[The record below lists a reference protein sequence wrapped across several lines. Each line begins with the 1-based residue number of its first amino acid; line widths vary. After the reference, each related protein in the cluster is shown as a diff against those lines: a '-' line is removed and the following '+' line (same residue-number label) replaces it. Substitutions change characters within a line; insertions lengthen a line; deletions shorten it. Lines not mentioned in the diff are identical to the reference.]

1 MESSMADRR
10 KPISFNTTLRN
21 PERIPQFLSLLSQ
34 YEGQRM
40 TDEVALELEA
50 KIIIHKIFVPTLNTL
65 GTYEPSYSGKFK
77 FEAKD
82 ISSEAPAKVRN
93 YFKEWEESE
102 AGTFSLEKMK
112 YLLENTTTKHKEAGW
127 KGGWESR
134 LQTQYVFL
142 NELGLCLVKKG
153 EIVKLSENGKLMIQ
167 EYVDGYPKSDSIDKN
182 PELSAFLIAFTKY
195 QVNNPFRKNTIKVNF
210 FPLVLNVI
218 DYLHTNY
225 KRPGISVQDIAFI
238 IAWSNNDYKVLAEYI
253 YGFRKKFGYNKVS
266 NELLYEYAMN
276 LLDESTDM
284 TLQKATD
291 EFIEEK
297 KKDYKFTKVTRETPD
312 EVVRKLRLTMLI
324 SLRGAGRFIDINRL
338 ELDKVQYIKETY
350 TQNKDFRNES
360 EYFEYMGSVDENLVF
375 KVVDDA
381 EEDLE
386 TKELVITEWAKQL
399 DWKSIEVEMLK
410 SEGSGRSENNVL
422 KYIPG
427 PTRLEFLCAIA
438 IKKALPALK
447 VVANYKADD
456 NGIPFGHASGN
467 INGSIGSD
475 IDVYEDNVHATL
487 EPTLS
492 NARSFQIEHEIP
504 SIRTHLLDSA
514 KVEKNSSEFNEWFS
528 LFIAPKIA
536 KDVGNHVAVIKQLN
550 NVEIFPWEIR
560 DFISFSQNVSTIRD
574 YKEIRPYAEI
584 ERL

>member
-1 MESSMADRR
+1 MADRR

-50 KIIIHKIFVPTLNTL
+50 KIIIYKIFEPTLSTL
-65 GTYEPSYSGKFK
+65 GTYESSYSGKFK

-82 ISSEAPAKVRN
+82 TSLKAPEKVQK

-112 YLLENTTTKHKEAGW
+112 YLLENTITKHKEAGW
-127 KGGWESR
+127 NGGWESR

-153 EIVKLSENGKLMIQ
+153 KIVKLSANGKLMIQ
-167 EYVDGYPKSDSIDKN
+167 EYVDGHPKSDSIDRN
-182 PELSAFLIAFTKY
+182 PELSAFLIAFAKY

-225 KRPGISVQDIAFI
+225 KRPGISVQDLAFI
-238 IAWSNNDYKVLAEYI
+238 IAWSDNNYKVLAEYI
-253 YGFRKKFGYNKVS
+253 NSFRKKFGYNKVS

-276 LLDESTDM
+276 LLDESTD
-284 TLQKATD
+284 TSLQKATD
-291 EFIEEK
+291 EFIEK
-297 KKDYKFTKVTRETPD
+297 KKNDYKFTKVTRETPD
-312 EVVRKLRLTMLI
+312 EVVRKLRLTMLV
-324 SLRGAGRFIDINRL
+324 SLRGAGRFIDINKL
-338 ELDKVQYIKETY
+338 ELEKVQYIKETY
-350 TQNKDFRNES
+350 SQNKDFRNES
-360 EYFEYMGSVDENLVF
+360 EYFDYMGSVDENLVF

-381 EEDLE
+381 EEVLE
-386 TKELVITEWAKQL
+386 TKELVITEWAEQL
-399 DWKSIEVEMLK
+399 DWSSIESEMLK
-410 SEGSGRSENNVL
+410 SEGSGRSENDIL

-438 IKKALPALK
+438 IKKALPTLK

-467 INGSIGSD
+467 INGAVGSD
-475 IDVYEDNVHATL
+475 IDVYEDNIHATL

-492 NARSFQIEHEIP
+492 NARSFQVEHELP
-504 SIRTHLLDSA
+504 SIRSHLLDSA
-514 KVEKNSSEFNEWFS
+514 KADKESGAFNEWFS

-536 KDVGNHVAVIKQLN
+536 KDVGNQVGAIKYVS

-560 DFISFSQNVSTIRD
+560 DFIAFSQNVKTIRD
-574 YKEIRPYAEI
+574 YKEIRPYAET

>member
-1 MESSMADRR
+1 MADRR

-21 PERIPQFLSLLSQ
+21 PERIPQFLSLLLQ

-65 GTYEPSYSGKFK
+65 GTYEPSYSGKFI

-82 ISSEAPAKVRN
+82 TSSDAPEKVRK
-93 YFKEWEESE
+93 YFKEWEGSE
-102 AGTFSLEKMK
+102 PGAFSLEKMK
-112 YLLENTTTKHKEAGW
+112 YLLENTITKHKEAGW
-127 KGGWESR
+127 NGGWESR

-142 NELGLCLVKKG
+142 NELGLCFVKKG

-167 EYVDGYPKSDSIDKN
+167 EYVNGYPKSDSIDRN
-182 PELSAFLIAFTKY
+182 PELSAFLIAFAKY

-225 KRPGISVQDIAFI
+225 ERPGISVQDLAFV

-253 YGFRKKFGYNKVS
+253 YSFRKAFGYNKVS

-284 TLQKATD
+284 SLQRATD
-291 EFIEEK
+291 EFIKGK
-297 KKDYKFTKVTRETPD
+297 KNDYKFTKVTRETPD

-324 SLRGAGRFIDINRL
+324 SLRGAGRFIDINKL
-338 ELDKVQYIKETY
+338 ELEKVQYIQETY
-350 TQNKDFRNES
+350 SQNKDFLNELD
-360 EYFEYMGSVDENLVF
+360 YFEYMGSIDENLLF
-375 KVVDDA
+375 KAVDDA

-467 INGSIGSD
+467 INGAIGSD

-492 NARSFQIEHEIP
+492 NARSFQIEHELP

-514 KVEKNSSEFNEWFS
+514 KVDREGGGFDEWFS

-536 KDVGNHVAVIKQLN
+536 KDVGNQVGAIKYLN
-550 NVEIFPWEIR
+550 NVDIFPWEIR
-560 DFISFSQNVSTIRD
+560 DFVAFSQNVNTIRD
-574 YKEIRPYAEI
+574 YKKIRPYAEI

>member
-1 MESSMADRR
+1 MVDRR

-40 TDEVALELEA
+40 TDKIALELEA
-50 KIIIHKIFVPTLNTL
+50 KIIIYKIFVPTLNTL
-65 GTYEPSYSGKFK
+65 GTYESSYSGKFN

-82 ISSEAPAKVRN
+82 TSSEAPEKVRN

-112 YLLENTTTKHKEAGW
+112 YLLENTITKHKEAGW
-127 KGGWESR
+127 NGGWESR

-142 NELGLCLVKKG
+142 NELGLCFVKKG
-153 EIVKLSENGKLMIQ
+153 EIIKLSENGKLMIQ
-167 EYVDGYPKSDSIDKN
+167 EYVDGYPKSDSIDRN

-225 KRPGISVQDIAFI
+225 ERPGISVQDLAFV
-238 IAWSNNDYKVLAEYI
+238 IAWSNNNYKVLAEYI
-253 YGFRKKFGYNKVS
+253 HSFRKKYGYNKVS

-284 TLQKATD
+284 SLQKATD
-291 EFIEEK
+291 EFIEK
-297 KKDYKFTKVTRETPD
+297 KKNDYKFTKVTRETPD

-324 SLRGAGRFIDINRL
+324 SLRGAGRFIDINKI
-338 ELDKVQYIKETY
+338 ESEKVQYIKETY
-350 TQNKDFRNES
+350 SQNKDFLNES
-360 EYFEYMGSVDENLVF
+360 DYFEYMGSVDKNLVF
-375 KVVDDA
+375 EATDDA
-381 EEDLE
+381 EEVIE
-386 TKELVITEWAKQL
+386 MKEQVISECAEQF
-399 DWKSIEVEMLK
+399 DWESIESEMLK
-410 SEGSGRSENNVL
+410 SEGSGRSENDML

-438 IKKALPALK
+438 IKKALPSLK

-467 INGSIGSD
+467 INGTVGSD
-475 IDVYEDNVHATL
+475 IDVYEDNIHATL

-492 NARSFQIEHEIP
+492 NARSFQVEHELP
-504 SIRTHLLDSA
+504 SIRSHLLDSA
-514 KVEKNSSEFNEWFS
+514 KADKESGEFNEWFS

-536 KDVGNHVAVIKQLN
+536 KDVGNQVGAIKYVS
-550 NVEIFPWEIR
+550 NVDIFPWEIR

-574 YKEIRPYAEI
+574 YKEIRPYAEA

>member
-1 MESSMADRR
+1 MVDRR

-50 KIIIHKIFVPTLNTL
+50 KIIIYKIFVPTLNTL

-82 ISSEAPAKVRN
+82 TSSEAPEKVRN

-102 AGTFSLEKMK
+102 AGDFPLEKMK
-112 YLLENTTTKHKEAGW
+112 YLLENTITKHKEAGW
-127 KGGWESR
+127 NGGWESR

-142 NELGLCLVKKG
+142 NELGLCFVKKG
-153 EIVKLSENGKLMIQ
+153 EIIKLSKNGKLMIQ
-167 EYVDGYPKSDSIDKN
+167 EYVDGYPKSDSIDRN

-225 KRPGISVQDIAFI
+225 ERPGISVQDLAFI
-238 IAWSNNDYKVLAEYI
+238 IAWSDNNYKVLAEYI
-253 YGFRKKFGYNKVS
+253 NSFRKKFGYNKVS

-284 TLQKATD
+284 SLQKATD
-291 EFIEEK
+291 EFIEK
-297 KKDYKFTKVTRETPD
+297 KKNDYKFTKVTRETPD
-312 EVVRKLRLTMLI
+312 EVVRKLRLTMLV
-324 SLRGAGRFIDINRL
+324 SLRGAGRFIDINKL
-338 ELDKVQYIKETY
+338 ELEKVQYIKETY
-350 TQNKDFRNES
+350 SQNKDFRNES
-360 EYFEYMGSVDENLVF
+360 EYFDYMGSVDENLVF

-381 EEDLE
+381 EEVIE
-386 TKELVITEWAKQL
+386 MKEQVITEWAEQL
-399 DWKSIEVEMLK
+399 DWGSIESEMLK
-410 SEGSGRSENNVL
+410 SEGSGRSENDIL

-438 IKKALPALK
+438 IKKALPSLK

-467 INGSIGSD
+467 INGAVGSD
-475 IDVYEDNVHATL
+475 IDVYEDNIHATL

-492 NARSFQIEHEIP
+492 TARSFQVEHELP
-504 SIRTHLLDSA
+504 SIRTHILDSA
-514 KVEKNSSEFNEWFS
+514 NVDKENGEFNEWFS

-536 KDVGNHVAVIKQLN
+536 KDVGNQVAVIKHLN
-550 NVEIFPWEIR
+550 NVEIFPWEIC
-560 DFISFSQNVSTIRD
+560 DFISASQNVSTIRD
-574 YKEIRPYAEI
+574 YKKIRPYAEI